1 VFNWKDASNLS
12 STGRSAAVSVE
23 AKIQRILLGVAFA
36 ALLVPA
42 ARAQDQNPQPAG
54 QGQQGQQGQSDA
66 TSGTPDKKPDQH
78 TMTKGEQK
86 SVNKDNRSTT
96 KDSKA
101 DNKSANK
108 DNRSTSKDAKKDEK
122 GESNIADRHAE
133 SKDKQKSTKTER
145 KDLHAGQTDVNHDNR
160 ALSHSSAKTA
170 QKEVSKDNRSQHV
183 SQKAQREKPSS

>member
-12 STGRSAAVSVE
+12 SAGRSAAVSVE

-36 ALLVPA
+36 SLLVPA

-54 QGQQGQQGQSDA
+54 HGQQGQQGQPDA
-66 TSGTPDKKPDQH
+66 TAGAPDKKPDQH

-108 DNRSTSKDAKKDEK
+108 DSRSTSKDAKKNEMSEANASERRAQ
-122 GESNIADRHAE
+122 G
-133 SKDKQKSTKTER
+133 KDKQQSTKTER
-145 KDLHAGQTDVNHDNR
+145 KDLHAGQTNVNHDNR
-160 ALSHSSAKTA
+160 ALSKSSTKTA
-170 QKEVSKDNRSQHV
+170 QKEASKDNRSQHV
-183 SQKAQREKPSS
+183 SQKPQQVKPSN